1 VTRFRSQSG
10 QTMVTA
16 VIFLTM
22 LLGMTAA
29 VVDVGS
35 WFRVQRAAQSAA
47 DAAALAGAQQLPADP
62 AAALDDAV
70 TYAGRNG
77 GGLAPTDVAIEKG
90 ADVNDTIEVH
100 VRRKAQGFFSS
111 IVRIFS
117 VDVSADAAAR
127 GFKAGSAKYVAPIVV
142 NIRHKL
148 LCPGIQVPVPVPVPP
163 GACNPQYNVP
173 TTLTLGPAGA
183 PGAFDMLN
191 LIQNQQNG
199 TVGTSTL
206 GDWLENGF
214 NGYLSLDR
222 YYSDPGAK
230 FNSSAIRDALRARI
244 AENPVLLF
252 PVYDVLDGNGSN
264 AQYRVVAWVAFKIT
278 DFDMS
283 GNSGWLK
290 GEFTSTIWDAI
301 QTTTGDQAPDLGVHS
316 VALVK

>member
-1 VTRFRSQSG
+1 VA
-10 QTMVTA
+10 VLTA
-16 VIFLTM
+16 V
-22 LLGMTAA
+22 LLP
-29 VVDVGS
+29 VIVG
-35 WFRVQRAAQSAA
+35 VMALALDGGILYLQRQTAQSVA

-142 NIRHKL
+142 NIHHPL
-148 LCPGIQVPVPVPVPP
+148 LCPGIAVPVPIPVPA
-163 GACNPQYNVP
+163 GSCNPRYDVP
-173 TTLTLGPAGA
+173 TTLTLGKAGA

-191 LIQNQQNG
+191 LIQDQQNG

-214 NGYLSLDR
+214 NGYLALGH

-252 PVYDVLDGNGSN
+252 PVYDVLDGSGSN